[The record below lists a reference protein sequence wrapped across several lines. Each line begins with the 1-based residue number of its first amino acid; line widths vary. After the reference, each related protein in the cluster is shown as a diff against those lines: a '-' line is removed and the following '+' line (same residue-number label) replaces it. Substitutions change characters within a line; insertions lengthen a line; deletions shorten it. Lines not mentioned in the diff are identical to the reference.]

1 MTCWKFLQKNVKFL
15 HGCSAY
21 GADLQSEAY
30 KAAGKAYQ
38 EVYGSLILE
47 PFHLCQSRRRLP
59 ANYRFRD
66 FFIFPQSQK
75 SSDPFS
81 LATFSLLSFLFCY
94 SVIHFIKNKI

>member
-15 HGCSAY
+15 HGGSAY

-47 PFHLCQSRRRLP
+47 PFHLYQSRRRLL

-66 FFIFPQSQK
+66 F
-75 SSDPFS
+75 
-81 LATFSLLSFLFCY
+81 LSFRNPKNPRTLFPFLRFLCFLP
-94 SVIHFIKNKI
+94 SFVILLFIL

>member
-15 HGCSAY
+15 HGGSAY

-66 FFIFPQSQK
+66 FFIFPQSKK
-75 SSDPFS
+75 SSDSFS

>member
-15 HGCSAY
+15 HGGSAY

-47 PFHLCQSRRRLP
+47 PFHLCQSRSRLP

-66 FFIFPQSQK
+66 FFIFPQSKK
-75 SSDPFS
+75 SSDSFP
-81 LATFSLLSFLFCY
+81 LATFSFPFVPFCCFA
-94 SVIHFIKNKI
+94 ICFIEDKI